1 MLLGFASGRKHDRVP
16 WKQIKEHTGSFIQ
29 PDYLPEPTDG
39 VTQLEDPSDMKK
51 EQIARL
57 LEHWSRPVPG
67 SDIFRFSVVLVNN
80 KTDETMAALYKD
92 PFTTVFSNPIDNTLH
107 QLPPLGDTPTD
118 SASDVVRPWSPQID
132 PALLDGP
139 TDLAIQRE
147 EPIDDDPVDQTIQTQ
162 PPTPAIDLIPPIPP
176 TPNPS
181 GEPIDQ
187 LGSSVDATALSLTNG
202 QEPSRP
208 IRPKPKA
215 RRKPNKPSTQ
225 DPNPSP
231 IPISQQEEDLGR
243 PKRITKRKINVYLE
257 AEEKDAQKKKQKRK

>member
-57 LEHWSRPVPG
+57 LEHWSRSVPG
-67 SDIFRFSVVLVNN
+67 SDIFRFTVVLVNN

-92 PFTTVFSNPIDNTLH
+92 PFTTAFSHPVH
-107 QLPPLGDTPTD
+107 QLPPTQTD
-118 SASDVVRPWSPQID
+118 SASDVVRPWSAQID
-132 PALLDGP
+132 PTLLNGP
-139 TDLAIQRE
+139 TDSAIQLE
-147 EPIDDDPVDQTIQTQ
+147 EPIDNDPIDQTIQTGHLINETQ
-162 PPTPAIDLIPPIPP
+162 PPTPAIDLTPP

-187 LGSSVDATALSLTNG
+187 LGSSVDATALNLTN
-202 QEPSRP
+202 QQKPSRP

-215 RRKPNKPSTQ
+215 RPKPSTHN
-225 DPNPSP
+225 PNP
-231 IPISQQEEDLGR
+231 IPIPTSQQEEDLGR
-243 PKRITKRKINVYLE
+243 PKRTTKRRINVYLE
-257 AEEKDAQKKKQKRK
+257 AEEKDAQKKKQKKK